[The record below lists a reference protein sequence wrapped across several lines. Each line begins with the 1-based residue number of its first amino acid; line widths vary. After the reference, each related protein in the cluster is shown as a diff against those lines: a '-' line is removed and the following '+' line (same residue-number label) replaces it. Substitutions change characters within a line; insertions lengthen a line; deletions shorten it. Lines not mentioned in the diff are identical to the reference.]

1 VRQRAIRG
9 RWQRSRGNDGKA
21 RVRLPEGITE
31 RTQTPSEHRS
41 YGRTN
46 TDQTGAER
54 LIAILQDHIA
64 TLKSDLHLARDQL
77 AEERQVALEAIEE
90 CRRLT
95 LHLAELR
102 AAHIPS
108 KLGNFTSLALVP
120 QFDKLPVTSS
130 MSNVRQR
137 PDFALTNR
145 CTL

>member
-1 VRQRAIRG
+1 MRQRAIRG

-108 KLGNFTSLALVP
+108 KL
-120 QFDKLPVTSS
+120 
-130 MSNVRQR
+130 
-137 PDFALTNR
+137 
-145 CTL
+145 